1 MPSQNGNGGQR
12 GPWDSG
18 TKSGSDLEDLVRQ
31 GQDRLN
37 QIMPSGGLRPAIV
50 LAVVALVGLGAWT
63 AYYTVP
69 SDSVAV
75 VQRFGKY
82 LKDVPPGLHFK
93 LPLGVDVATIVPV
106 KRQLKEEFG
115 FATAG
120 ATDPYQ
126 IPRDAKQETQM
137 VTGDLNAALVEWVV
151 QYRISDPVK
160 FLFDVR
166 EPRGTLRDVS
176 ESVMREVVG
185 DRTVDEVI
193 TIGRQEIE
201 TEALTKMQA
210 LATKYAMGIS
220 IDQVQLKNINPP
232 EAVQASF
239 NEVNQAQQ
247 EKEKLINEARRDY
260 NKVIPLAEGEKDQRI
275 READGYRLK
284 RINEAE
290 GDAARFSA
298 LLAEYIK
305 APEVTRRR
313 IYIETLQDVMP
324 GIRSKI
330 IVDERTRSI
339 LPLLKSQL
347 PEGRTAMNRIK
358 LVAILAVL
366 GIAAFAAMSSIY
378 TVSEV
383 EQAIITQFGEPV
395 GAPVTTAGL
404 KVKVPFIQDVN
415 LMDKRV
421 LEWDGNPT
429 DMPTKDKLY
438 ISVDL
443 FARWRIADPLQYFL
457 RLHDER
463 SAQSRLDDILGS
475 ETRNAVA
482 KHELIEIIRTTK
494 DRVPLRDTLLTGAG
508 PEQDMGSLVPIQKG
522 RKLVEQQIFAEAA
535 QKVRVF
541 GVELLDIRFKRINYN
556 ESVRPKIYDRMIS
569 ERRQI
574 AERFLSEGNG
584 EAARIRGN
592 RVRDL
597 NKIQSEAYRQVEE
610 IRGMADAKATEIYA
624 KAYNQSPEAVA
635 FYEFTRTMQSYKSI
649 IAENTTLVLSTGSDL
664 FKFLKGMSPDGDVV
678 PAPHSDGNR

>member
-1 MPSQNGNGGQR
+1 MPSQNGNGDRR
-12 GPWDSG
+12 GPWGSG
-18 TKSGSDLEDLVRQ
+18 AKSGSDLEDLVRQ

-63 AYYTVP
+63 AYYAVP

-93 LPLGVDVATIVPV
+93 LPLGIDVATIVPV
-106 KRQLKEEFG
+106 KRQLKQEFG

-120 ATDPYQ
+120 GTDPYQ
-126 IPRDAKQETQM
+126 VPRDAKQETQM

-232 EAVQASF
+232 QPVQASF

-290 GDAARFSA
+290 GDAARFGA

-324 GIRSKI
+324 AIRSKI

-339 LPLLKSQL
+339 LPLL
-347 PEGRTAMNRIK
+347 
-358 LVAILAVL
+358 
-366 GIAAFAAMSSIY
+366 
-378 TVSEV
+378 
-383 EQAIITQFGEPV
+383 
-395 GAPVTTAGL
+395 
-404 KVKVPFIQDVN
+404 N
-415 LMDKRV
+415 LD
-421 LEWDGNPT
+421 
-429 DMPTKDKLY
+429 
-438 ISVDL
+438 S
-443 FARWRIADPLQYFL
+443 
-457 RLHDER
+457 
-463 SAQSRLDDILGS
+463 
-475 ETRNAVA
+475 
-482 KHELIEIIRTTK
+482 
-494 DRVPLRDTLLTGAG
+494 
-508 PEQDMGSLVPIQKG
+508 QKG
-522 RKLVEQQIFAEAA
+522 E
-535 QKVRVF
+535 
-541 GVELLDIRFKRINYN
+541 
-556 ESVRPKIYDRMIS
+556 RP
-569 ERRQI
+569 
-574 AERFLSEGNG
+574 
-584 EAARIRGN
+584 
-592 RVRDL
+592 
-597 NKIQSEAYRQVEE
+597 
-610 IRGMADAKATEIYA
+610 
-624 KAYNQSPEAVA
+624 
-635 FYEFTRTMQSYKSI
+635 
-649 IAENTTLVLSTGSDL
+649 
-664 FKFLKGMSPDGDVV
+664 
-678 PAPHSDGNR
+678 